1 MNGCGFL
8 TVCMIKEGRVSIINY
23 KPNLNRE
30 NGFAVLFLYKRR
42 LSYFTRKRFGE
53 ADTDDSYSSNRYRFK
68 LHINSIVLQM
78 RLDKQSVLLYNKSN
92 VGLSNIIK

>member
-42 LSYFTRKRFGE
+42 LSYFTEEKVRR
-53 ADTDDSYSSNRYRFK
+53 SRYGR
-68 LHINSIVLQM
+68 
-78 RLDKQSVLLYNKSN
+78 DKVQ
-92 VGLSNIIK
+92 

>member
-1 MNGCGFL
+1 MASRFYFF
-8 TVCMIKEGRVSIINY
+8 INEDCRI
-23 KPNLNRE
+23 LQ
-30 NGFAVLFLYKRR
+30 
-42 LSYFTRKRFGE
+42 RKRFGE